1 MEAFPLRISDL
12 KWFKLIF
19 WRYEVEAEIFLQKK
33 QTLSL
38 LDFVQIY
45 LKALEKNL
53 DLKFLSSANFA

>member
-1 MEAFPLRISDL
+1 M
-12 KWFKLIF
+12 
-19 WRYEVEAEIFLQKK
+19 EAEIFLQKK

>member
-1 MEAFPLRISDL
+1 MEAFPLRISHL